1 MKKQRWKADEMEMT
15 INFKS
20 LRISFIFTELCLT
33 IYCLYHL
40 LIFREISEVTI
51 IWSASFVLFFLTKN
65 LYTKK
70 MTRTNDNEE

>member
-40 LIFREISEVTI
+40 LVYREISEVTI
-51 IWSASFVLFFLTKN
+51 IWSASFALFFLAKN
-65 LYTKK
+65 LYTRK